1 MFCLNLYLCNA
12 CMPGDHRGQR
22 GCWTPWYGSY
32 RQFEAAM
39 LVLGIE
45 IRSSIKATLPLSR
58 PSSHGL
64 SSFYPPFKLFFIDL
78 MFHREKHTLIYD
90 IF

>member
-22 GCWTPWYGSY
+22 GCWIPWYGSY

-45 IRSSIKATLPLSR
+45 IRSSIKATLPLSH

-78 MFHREKHTLIYD
+78 MFHSEKHTLIYD